1 MGRPQHF
8 VRNGDASSF
17 VTVSS
22 WFGAAPSSAAALSG
36 AGSSLANEGSSSVP
50 APEVA
55 ALSSGLSIIAE
66 IWIGEKNLCDLFSLS

>member
-8 VRNGDASSF
+8 VGEGDASSF
-17 VTVSS
+17 VAVSS

-36 AGSSLANEGSSSVP
+36 AAFSLADAGSSSVP

-55 ALSSGLSIIAE
+55 ALSS
-66 IWIGEKNLCDLFSLS
+66 